1 MKPMEILLEQMSRLG
16 LPLSLSQGEKFN
28 SYSSFLVE
36 YNRMVNLTAITDPQ
50 EIAVKHFLDSLMP
63 CGLFA
68 VPQGAS
74 LIDVGTGA
82 GFPGVPLKIAR
93 PDLAVTLLDSLQKR
107 LVFLSKLCE
116 KLDTP
121 CALVHMRAENAGAD
135 PALRERFDVA
145 VSRAVAHLSVLCEYC
160 LPLVAI
166 GGHMLALKGPDCA
179 QEVAQAEI
187 AVALLGGELSQTVA
201 YELPGYG
208 KRTLVIIKKISHTP
222 PKYPRQR
229 VNLTKNPLF

>member
-1 MKPMEILLEQMSRLG
+1 MPVW
-16 LPLSLSQGEKFN
+16 PAAFPHQGEKFN
-28 SYSSFLVE
+28 TYSNFLID
-36 YNRMVNLTAITDPQ
+36 YNKMVNLTAITDPGNRRQ
-50 EIAVKHFLDSLMP
+50 ALSGQLML

-82 GFPGVPLKIAR
+82 GFPGVTLKIAR

-107 LVFLSKLCE
+107 LGFLSKLCE

-179 QEVAQAEI
+179 QEVAQAENRCRPSGRGAFADRRI
-187 AVALLGGELSQTVA
+187 
-201 YELPGYG
+201 
-208 KRTLVIIKKISHTP
+208 RTARI
-222 PKYPRQR
+222 RQKDAG
-229 VNLTKNPLF
+229 NH